1 MSEEEKEGKEE
12 SPQDQPGTGKDG
24 RRILY
29 TTKEEFLPLMKSLKE
44 QGYTHLS
51 LITGVDRRDYLE
63 VVYHLHS
70 LEKNEIVVVK
80 LKTKDSR
87 VPSVTSLWSSANWDE
102 REQYDLMGIVFEG
115 HPNLK
120 RILLPEGWVG
130 HPLRKNY
137 DLDTVQYVN
146 MDEDGEDY
154 ATYDAGDGW

>member
-1 MSEEEKEGKEE
+1 MADDVKQEENKESEAPE
-12 SPQDQPGTGKDG
+12 TGKDG
-24 RRILY
+24 RRIIQ
-29 TTKEEFLPLMKSLKE
+29 TTKKEFLGLMKSLKE
-44 QGYTHLS
+44 EGYTHLS
-51 LITGVDRRDYLE
+51 LITGVDRKDYLE

-70 LEKNEIVVVK
+70 LEKNEIIAVK
-80 LKTKDSR
+80 LTTKDSR

-120 RILLPEGWVG
+120 RLLLPEGWVG

-137 DLDTVQYVN
+137 DLDRTQYVN

-154 ATYDAGDGW
+154 ATFDPEDGW